1 MENRKAKQ
9 AAGLIICTI
18 VVGCISS
25 ILVFINPLEKIQQQL
40 SSYLYVERKT
50 SNKIYVVAI
59 ENNTI
64 NFQDWGRPAE
74 WCRTYYIPVL
84 EKLLSYQPRV
94 IGFDIMFSKQ
104 SKGICKDE
112 LNELI
117 SSGQLEKI
125 REYSPTEMADHPTD
139 SKLANILK
147 KTDNLVMINV
157 VNTNINKRVAS
168 VDDLEVDGQISWPW
182 RTFVESGVTF
192 GHNRL
197 LSDLNSKIKY
207 LFPIYTNRGEAV
219 PAFSLQVVSKYL
231 NLGKLISYNLQSER
245 LQLNYENGG
254 LALPL
259 ENYWM
264 LINFSK
270 KPNPKIEESFQDNSV
285 VLIPFYQLYTGKI
298 DPKINLEDIRD
309 KIVLIGMAREFDDS
323 FPTPMSSTTQM
334 PGVMIHAQAI
344 QTILDGAWLY
354 NQSFAA
360 QAVTIAALALISMLL
375 IFGLRINWA
384 LPALGLLLLIYCV
397 PYAQLMFR
405 QWGIIVNLVYPPLTI
420 ILAAIVGYAY
430 RYLTEFKMKNRVTS
444 ALGQF
449 VNTQVAENVLNSSQT
464 KVEKIGEKRDI
475 SVIFTDIKGFTTI
488 SEQLKAESVVALL
501 NEYFEVMAE
510 VIVRNGGLVDKYEGD
525 AIMAFFEAKEG
536 LPSHQLRAAQTALEM
551 RAALPRLLE
560 KWHNDPL
567 LPGGEK
573 KPEIDFRVGI
583 SSGEAIVGTIGSSE
597 HIQYTAI
604 GDIVNLGSRLESAN
618 KKYESHIL
626 LAEATFEAISNSF
639 VCRYVD
645 NIKVKGKDKP
655 VKIYQ
660 LLGRKED
667 ISAEQEELLVAYNQG
682 IELYFQRKFSE
693 AAEHFENR
701 ILKKWPND
709 FLAMIY
715 AGRARKCML
724 IPPAPDWDF
733 VYKMET
739 K

>member
-40 SSYLYVERKT
+40 SSFLYYERETDHPVVIVGIDNKSVSEDQGLGRQQEWPR
-50 SNKIYVVAI
+50 SNYAKVIKNLLKYEPAAIGLDIFFRTPSEGISGSELRKILEE
-59 ENNTI
+59 EN
-64 NFQDWGRPAE
+64 
-74 WCRTYYIPVL
+74 
-84 EKLLSYQPRV
+84 
-94 IGFDIMFSKQ
+94 
-104 SKGICKDE
+104 
-112 LNELI
+112 
-117 SSGQLEKI
+117 LEKI
-125 REYSPTEMADHPTD
+125 KETYVNGAIHPEDKDLSELLKTNSNIFLINSGISLGNV
-139 SKLANILK
+139 SKLDLNNLTLLKPPVDPNNIFWG
-147 KTDNLVMINV
+147 
-157 VNTNINKRVAS
+157 NKN
-168 VDDLEVDGQISWPW
+168 QI
-182 RTFVESGVTF
+182 
-192 GHNRL
+192 GHNFFI
-197 LSDLNSKIKY
+197 SDLNGMVRDAPL
-207 LFPIYTNRGEAV
+207 LFYANDAQV
-219 PAFSLQVVSKYL
+219 LAFSLVIAEYYL
-231 NLGKLISYNLQSER
+231 KLGTYNHEIKSTELVLIGNSGKTSI
-245 LQLNYENGG
+245 
-254 LALPL
+254 PL
-259 ENYWM
+259 EDFRL
-264 LINFSK
+264 LINFTDTPSIQETGEINK
-270 KPNPKIEESFQDNSV
+270 KIKRISFVDVYNESYDESF
-285 VLIPFYQLYTGKI
+285 
-298 DPKINLEDIRD
+298 DPSFLKD
-309 KIVLIGMAREFDDS
+309 KIVLIGTWNRSSGDNF
-323 FPTPMSSTTQM
+323 FTPIDPHNAT
-334 PGVMIHAQAI
+334 PGVAIHAQAI
-344 QTILDGAWLY
+344 QTILDEAWLY

-667 ISAEQEELLVAYNQG
+667 ISAEQEELLVAYNHG